1 MLILRYVQNKL
12 CQSKRKLFRQSWNLQ
27 TSKSQ
32 SCHLLLLKS
41 NFILNDKLSVEKE
54 YFNAAFELVSLPW
67 NQCLRHFEF
76 GFFLYL
82 QPSNYFYWQI
92 LSATLKIN
100 RRWDGPLDVLT
111 AVWFKVYYRFAH
123 LKLTWPNFR
132 EFLFEFFLKFF
143 PVPWGFFTRFASKAI
158 GMLWYKNVVGVGCPL
173 EGTSFIYKW
182 MLFDIYDVLG

>member
-12 CQSKRKLFRQSWNLQ
+12 CQSKRKLLRQSWNLE
-27 TSKSQ
+27 TSQ
-32 SCHLLLLKS
+32 SQSWHLLLLKS

-54 YFNAAFELVSLPW
+54 YFNAAFKLV
-67 NQCLRHFEF
+67 EF
-76 GFFLYL
+76 RFFLYL
-82 QPSNYFYWQI
+82 QPSNYFYWPI
-92 LSATLKIN
+92 LSATFKIN
-100 RRWDGPLDVLT
+100 RRWDDPLDVLT

-123 LKLTWPNFR
+123 LKITWPNFQ

-173 EGTSFIYKW
+173 EGTSFINKW
-182 MLFDIYDVLG
+182 MFFDIYDVLG